1 MSEFKRVILIGV
13 GLIGGSLG
21 LALRGLP
28 HPPRVI
34 GVARHRETI
43 EGALKK
49 GAIDEGT
56 TSVLDGVKGSD
67 VVFVATPV
75 SSIVD
80 IIREIYEHLEP
91 GTIITDVGSTKAGI
105 VHAVEEFLPPHLH
118 FIGGH
123 PMTGSEQAGIDA
135 ASDSLFKNAYYL
147 LTPTS
152 RTDTEAFQRLHS
164 LLTAIGA
171 TVLAIDPDKHDK
183 VVAAISHLPHV
194 LSAALIGL
202 TQKQMA
208 ETENLLLLAA
218 GGFRDM
224 TRIAAASPEI
234 WTDICL
240 ENGVAILQAIED
252 FQRELGDL
260 SELIRKRD
268 GKKLARALEEAR
280 RARLNLPSI
289 LKKDLTRL
297 WELSIPVA
305 DRPGVISDIT
315 LAIGRLGINVE
326 DIEIVHATE
335 TSGVLR
341 LVLSG
346 EENARKAAAA
356 LREKGYEVNIRSIYN
371 REVR

>member
-1 MSEFKRVILIGV
+1 MSEFKRVTLIGV

-21 LALRGLP
+21 LAFRGLP

-34 GVARHRETI
+34 GVARHREMI
-43 EGALKK
+43 KKALER
-49 GAIDEGT
+49 GAIDKGT
-56 TSVLDGVKGSD
+56 TSLLDGVRGSD
-67 VVFVATPV
+67 VIFVATPV
-75 SSIVD
+75 SSIVN
-80 IIREIYEHLEP
+80 IIREIHEHLEP

-105 VHAVEEFLPPHLH
+105 VRAVEEFLPPHLH

-135 ASDSLFKNAYYL
+135 ASGSLFKGAYYL

-183 VVAAISHLPHV
+183 VVAAVSHLPHI
-194 LSAALIGL
+194 LSAALIDL
-202 TQKQMA
+202 AQKQMA

-224 TRIAAASPEI
+224 TRIAAGSPDI

-240 ENGVAILQAIED
+240 ENDVAILQAIED
-252 FQRELGDL
+252 FQRELGGL
-260 SELIRKRD
+260 SELIRKKDR
-268 GKKLARALEEAR
+268 KKLARELEKSR

-289 LKKDLTRL
+289 LKKDLTQLR
-297 WELSIPVA
+297 ELSIPVT

-346 EENARKAAAA
+346 ARNARKAVAA
-356 LREKGYEVNIRSIYN
+356 LREKGYEVNIRSVYS
-371 REVR
+371 EE